1 MVSQIAF
8 SSAIASASVIAG
20 ASAFAGVLL
29 AFDVTSRFV
38 GGWAHATAIT
48 NAAIKTKS
56 FFIVELLAFIYR
68 AECFLFQST
77 ALVKDSRRPI
87 RNPGETL
94 FCFMRSRL
102 PAKQIF
108 CDPRSMRIALIWIW
122 PYTVK

>member
-8 SSAIASASVIAG
+8 SLAIASASVIAG

-38 GGWAHATAIT
+38 GGAAHATAMT

-56 FFIVELLAFIYR
+56 FFIVELLAFFYR

-87 RNPGETL
+87 QNPGRGFVYAL
-94 FCFMRSRL
+94 NSRRRRNNFF
-102 PAKQIF
+102 ATRVV
-108 CDPRSMRIALIWIW
+108 CE
-122 PYTVK
+122 

>member
-8 SSAIASASVIAG
+8 SLAIASASVIAG

-68 AECFLFQST
+68 ALWFLFQSN

-87 RNPGETL
+87 RNPGGGR
-94 FCFMRSRL
+94 CFGFIRSRRRRNKSF
-102 PAKQIF
+102 ATRVV
-108 CDPRSMRIALIWIW
+108 CE
-122 PYTVK
+122 